1 MGALADERH
10 IYRPVISHSSSL
22 RVSADFVLIS
32 FFLFFFLLTGFSV
45 AAAALQGG
53 TELALNSPRHL

>member
-1 MGALADERH
+1 MGALADERR

-32 FFLFFFLLTGFSV
+32 FFSIFFLLSWLVV

-53 TELALNSPRHL
+53 TELPLNSPRHL